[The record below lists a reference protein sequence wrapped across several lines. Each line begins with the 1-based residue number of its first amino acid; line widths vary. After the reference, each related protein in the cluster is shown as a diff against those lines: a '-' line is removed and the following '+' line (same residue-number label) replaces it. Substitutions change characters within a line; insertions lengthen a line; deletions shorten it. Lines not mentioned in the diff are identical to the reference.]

1 MLAWKRRLI
10 LLNEGAGEVVGVDIS
25 ENLLAAAQRKSTAL
39 NAAATWVLSDILD
52 APHNLD
58 GTADLVYTGKGAIAW
73 MMDLEAWARVVA
85 RLLKSGGKFFIYDGH
100 PLDWVWAD
108 NAETYILDE
117 KHADYFST
125 NPRTSLFAAKPT
137 HSPISANGPS
147 HKRST
152 ASSMPAS
159 LSSAWK
165 NTQSIFGVSTR
176 IYRRTCLHACRTHSR
191 SWPANQQNLL
201 AKETALRP
209 QAKSTW

>member
-10 LLNEGAGEVVGVDIS
+10 LLNEGAAEVVGVDIS

-125 NPRTSLFAAKPT
+125 NPRTSLFAAKTDSLPHFRQWTLAQTINSLINAGLIIERVEEYPEHFWGIHPHISENLSACLPHTFAIVARKPT
-137 HSPISANGPS
+137 EPS
-147 HKRST
+147 R
-152 ASSMPAS
+152 
-159 LSSAWK
+159 
-165 NTQSIFGVSTR
+165 
-176 IYRRTCLHACRTHSR
+176 
-191 SWPANQQNLL
+191 
-201 AKETALRP
+201 
-209 QAKSTW
+209 